1 MSRCK
6 ILLVRLLLLCSP
18 LAGGCALTDTSSI
31 LANRLTHKSEAADPS
46 ADSMG
51 KADIAVATGRL
62 AEENGDAAR
71 AMKLYSEAI
80 ALNPTNADAHWRQ
93 AIAFANLQQ
102 MEEANGAFEKAIELN
117 QSNAALYT
125 DYGYHLYLQD
135 RFAAAEQALRTA
147 IRMESGDARAHN
159 NLGLVL
165 AATGREQE
173 ALTLFQDAGCS
184 EADARS
190 NLAFAQAMR
199 NDLNKARATYQKVLD
214 IDPSKANSS
223 KALEQLNKVAE
234 QTKQSP
240 VTPVSYSLED

>member
-1 MSRCK
+1 MNKPSF
-6 ILLVRLLLLCSP
+6 S
-18 LAGGCALTDTSSI
+18 
-31 LANRLTHKSEAADPS
+31 ANRLTKLSETADPS
-46 ADSMG
+46 VDSMG

-62 AEENGDAAR
+62 AEENGDTTR

-80 ALNPTNADAHWRQ
+80 ALNPNHADAHWRQ
-93 AIAFANLQQ
+93 AIAFANSQQ

-173 ALTLFQDAGCS
+173 ALALFREAGCS
-184 EADARS
+184 EADAKS
-190 NLAFAQAMR
+190 NLAFAQTMR
-199 NDLNKARATYQKVLD
+199 NDLEKARATYQKVLD
-214 IDPSKANSS
+214 VDPSNSNSS
-223 KALEQLNKVAE
+223 KALEQLNKIAE
-234 QTKQSP
+234 QADQSS
-240 VTPVSYSLED
+240 VTAVSYSLED